1 MAETIVN
8 LIIDKLVTLLAN
20 ELVLPRGVNE
30 EVVNLKAELETI
42 GAFLRDADMKAE
54 KENVSEGVK
63 MWVKEVRDVAFLIED
78 VLDEYT
84 LHVAKRHDRNQF
96 LACLHKISWILKNSR
111 VCHKVASKFKDIK
124 KRILEIKERSERY
137 RFNSIEQGGL
147 SNGARMSSWYDP
159 RVRSLFIGE
168 AEVVGIESPRSELIE
183 KLVKGASRRTVI
195 SVVGMGGIGKTT
207 LAKKVY
213 DNQAVTEHFNSHA
226 WITVSQ
232 SYSIEEL
239 LRTLI
244 RQFLQE
250 KREVT
255 PSEIQ
260 IKNKDSLVDFLREYL
275 QQQKYVVVFD
285 DVWKTEFWGDIEHA
299 FPENNT
305 GSRVMLTTRIM
316 DVAEFCKFHSLVHVH
331 EVQSLPRDKALELLC
346 NKAFQFEDHQQCP
359 PELTELATYI
369 VEKCEGL
376 PLAIVAI
383 GGVLSSKGKDISQWQ
398 NLCNILREELESN
411 PQLVGIRKILS
422 FSYHDLPYF
431 LKSCFLFLGMFPE
444 DHLIDCNK
452 LTLQWIAEGFII
464 PKKGKMLEDV
474 AKEYLT
480 ELVSRNLVQVTQV
493 SKVGEINIG
502 HVHDLMR
509 ETILSKIEELSFGHT
524 LTDDI
529 NLLGSAR
536 RLSIQNNVGS
546 NIVRKIKKSQIRS
559 LLLFNVNE
567 FQNSFLTSVVAKF
580 KLVKMIDLEGAPLH
594 SLPEEFGHLFN
605 LRYLCLKNTK
615 LKELPKSFAGLQNLE
630 TLDLRQSQVREISFE
645 LNRLQKLR
653 HLRIF
658 NEDYSVDFSMAS
670 LRGFKIHGGYG
681 SLQDLQTLNYLEADH
696 GVNLLI
702 DLRKLTNLKK
712 LGVTKLTRENG
723 KDLCIAVEKMK
734 QLEYL
739 NVCSTS
745 VDDVL
750 DLQFISSPP
759 QSLWHLTLRGPL
771 QKLPDWIRALQNLTT
786 IVLDWSGLADD
797 SLRVLE
803 DLLNLSSLC
812 LRQAYDGQDL
822 HFKEGGFQKLK
833 LLKLLELKELKMVM
847 ICKGALPLLENLHI
861 GCSQLME
868 VPSGIQY
875 LRMLEN
881 LELYDMPKELIE
893 TLLPHCGKNNWMIAH
908 VPVIW
913 VNIKLQGRLHDS
925 YTLQSLKMSE
935 IATTTM
941 PRMRRGRLGFGQW
954 PNGSKYGG
962 N

>member
-1 MAETIVN
+1 
-8 LIIDKLVTLLAN
+8 
-20 ELVLPRGVNE
+20 
-30 EVVNLKAELETI
+30 
-42 GAFLRDADMKAE
+42 
-54 KENVSEGVK
+54 
-63 MWVKEVRDVAFLIED
+63 
-78 VLDEYT
+78 
-84 LHVAKRHDRNQF
+84 
-96 LACLHKISWILKNSR
+96 
-111 VCHKVASKFKDIK
+111 
-124 KRILEIKERSERY
+124 
-137 RFNSIEQGGL
+137 
-147 SNGARMSSWYDP
+147 
-159 RVRSLFIGE
+159 
-168 AEVVGIESPRSELIE
+168 
-183 KLVKGASRRTVI
+183 
-195 SVVGMGGIGKTT
+195 
-207 LAKKVY
+207 
-213 DNQAVTEHFNSHA
+213 
-226 WITVSQ
+226 
-232 SYSIEEL
+232 
-239 LRTLI
+239 
-244 RQFLQE
+244 
-250 KREVT
+250 
-255 PSEIQ
+255 
-260 IKNKDSLVDFLREYL
+260 
-275 QQQKYVVVFD
+275 
-285 DVWKTEFWGDIEHA
+285 
-299 FPENNT
+299 
-305 GSRVMLTTRIM
+305 MLTTRIM

-411 PQLVGIRKILS
+411 PQLV
-422 FSYHDLPYF
+422 
-431 LKSCFLFLGMFPE
+431 
-444 DHLIDCNK
+444 
-452 LTLQWIAEGFII
+452 
-464 PKKGKMLEDV
+464 
-474 AKEYLT
+474 
-480 ELVSRNLVQVTQV
+480 
-493 SKVGEINIG
+493 
-502 HVHDLMR
+502 
-509 ETILSKIEELSFGHT
+509 
-524 LTDDI
+524 
-529 NLLGSAR
+529 
-536 RLSIQNNVGS
+536 
-546 NIVRKIKKSQIRS
+546 
-559 LLLFNVNE
+559 
-567 FQNSFLTSVVAKF
+567 VVAKF